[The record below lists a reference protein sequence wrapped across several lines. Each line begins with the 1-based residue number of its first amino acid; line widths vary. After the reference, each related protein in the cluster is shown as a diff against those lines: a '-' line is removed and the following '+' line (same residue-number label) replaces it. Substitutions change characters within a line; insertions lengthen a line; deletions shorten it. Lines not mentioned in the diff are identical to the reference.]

1 MTDKNRTHAAN
12 VVVVLLLVISSCSPR
27 LHQPLFWQPEPP
39 SFDVPESWG
48 HTTGYDERSS
58 IRYALSNDRD
68 NLYVVFS
75 TDDEA
80 TKIKMLRGGMQLL
93 IDTLGRQEGHCS
105 IMYPLRHET
114 GFAAG
119 MRGSSSGGMPGGRP
133 PHRVPGD
140 RSQGAGARPAQGEDS
155 PDRTEMIR
163 HLVGLQT
170 HVVIHGFKEQRA
182 GRVRAMR
189 EDGIRVSLDLDSAGT
204 LYYRAIIPLYAVY
217 RELGQPADT
226 TRVFGMEVKVSG
238 LEMAARVPGGMA
250 PGSRE
255 MPPGGGRQG
264 TPTGRGGMAQPGRPD
279 RQEVYVR
286 PTDQRD
292 MKELS
297 RTVTFKS
304 TFNLSWQ

>member
-1 MTDKNRTHAAN
+1 MINRILTTIVNA
-12 VVVVLLLVISSCSPR
+12 VIILLLVNSSCSPR
-27 LHQPLFWQPEPP
+27 VHQSLFWQPAPP
-39 SFDVPESWG
+39 SFDAPESWG
-48 HTTGYDERSS
+48 RITGHDERSG

-68 NLYVVFS
+68 NLYVVLS

-80 TKIKMLRGGMQLL
+80 TRIKMLRGGMQLL

-119 MRGSSSGGMPGGRP
+119 MRGTSPGGMPGLPTQRVTGERP
-133 PHRVPGD
+133 
-140 RSQGAGARPAQGEDS
+140 QGSGSRPAPREDA
-155 PDRTEMIR
+155 PGRTEMIR

-170 HVVIHGFKEQRA
+170 HVVIHGFKEQHT

-189 EDGIRVSLDLDSAGT
+189 EEGIRVSLDLDSAGT
-204 LYYRAIIPLYAVY
+204 LYYRAIIPLYTFY
-217 RELGQPADT
+217 RELVQPADT
-226 TRVFGMEVKVSG
+226 ARVFGMEIKING
-238 LEMAARVPGGMA
+238 LEMATRVPGGMA

-264 TPTGRGGMAQPGRPD
+264 TPTGRGGMAQPGQPGRREAYGGSPD
-279 RQEVYVR
+279 H
-286 PTDQRD
+286 RD
-292 MKELS
+292 TRELS